1 MSNLRSKIMDE
12 CPEEFEDKLK
22 DFIDDI
28 EREVNDIKD
37 NMDITSVS
45 YIDSIGIAFDD
56 IKRLAKELY

>member
-1 MSNLRSKIMDE
+1 MDE